1 MTTPTPTSNPPEGL
15 AGLLP
20 AGLPNEA
27 TLARLASEFFAALP
41 GNPGPVAPAAPVGT
55 PVGNLAPQSH
65 EPVIALGQRAP
76 SLAPAASS
84 QNGAPD
90 SAVEAIPG
98 AGRPGSAIL
107 GVPQAYA
114 PALPQSA
121 SSAAPVFAPA
131 TPYYFLGEGS
141 AYPAHLPKE
150 NEIVVP
156 RDDRVT
162 AQSFGLPGADAA
174 HHAVTLR
181 L

>member
-41 GNPGPVAPAAPVGT
+41 GNPGPVENPAPVGN
-55 PVGNLAPQSH
+55 VAPQSH

-98 AGRPGSAIL
+98 AGRPGSAVL

-121 SSAAPVFAPA
+121 SSAAPVLFLKRAPA
-131 TPYYFLGEGS
+131 RPFTRASQATHVAWRIGRPS
-141 AYPAHLPKE
+141 
-150 NEIVVP
+150 
-156 RDDRVT
+156 T
-162 AQSFGLPGADAA
+162 
-174 HHAVTLR
+174 TLT
-181 L
+181 